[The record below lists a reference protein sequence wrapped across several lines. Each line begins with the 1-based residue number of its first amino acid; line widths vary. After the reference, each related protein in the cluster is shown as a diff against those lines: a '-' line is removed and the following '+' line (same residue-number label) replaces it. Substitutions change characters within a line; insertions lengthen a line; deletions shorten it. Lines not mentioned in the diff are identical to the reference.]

1 MEKREFNKIVKQ
13 KLLSYGFEKTGSRDY
28 AKEAVDG
35 ITKIIVQ
42 VPDETINFCVG
53 VQFKDFGKPYTDYS
67 GKFSKR
73 CMAYSGVPRDVTF
86 SPIINCSEDKI
97 IDMVTSVMNSIEI
110 FLQEGKVAIRKHI
123 DEWIY
128 SIISKEK
135 ENDIYAYFGMPLI
148 NPYTKE
154 YQDEWVS
161 QMRGGGMTVI
171 TMSEYLEHK
180 DFYDAFQNYDCVDVE
195 ICIDETDQSVTI
207 HFHPKPRWFEQ

>member
-1 MEKREFNKIVKQ
+1 
-13 KLLSYGFEKTGSRDY
+13 
-28 AKEAVDG
+28 
-35 ITKIIVQ
+35 
-42 VPDETINFCVG
+42 
-53 VQFKDFGKPYTDYS
+53 
-67 GKFSKR
+67 
-73 CMAYSGVPRDVTF
+73 MAYSGVPRDVTF

-148 NPYTKE
+148 NPYTRE

-180 DFYDAFQNYDCVDVE
+180 DFYDDLKKYDSVNVE
-195 ICIDETDQSVTI
+195 ICVDEHDKSVTI

>member
-1 MEKREFNKIVKQ
+1 
-13 KLLSYGFEKTGSRDY
+13 
-28 AKEAVDG
+28 
-35 ITKIIVQ
+35 
-42 VPDETINFCVG
+42 
-53 VQFKDFGKPYTDYS
+53 
-67 GKFSKR
+67 
-73 CMAYSGVPRDVTF
+73 
-86 SPIINCSEDKI
+86 
-97 IDMVTSVMNSIEI
+97 MNSVDI
-110 FLQEGKVAIRKHI
+110 FLQEGKEAICEHI

-161 QMRGGGMTVI
+161 QMRGGGMTVM

-207 HFHPKPRWFEQ
+207 HFHQKAKWYSQ